1 MLVKTL
7 ISIAEKLDMDIDNL
21 TINSMRFED
30 GYILDDPEKRYD
42 ITFSELTPVKEPS
55 LIKDSNKAP
64 NVIGTIIDPENNR
77 ELDLLAFL
85 IKHSII

>member
-7 ISIAEKLDMDIDNL
+7 ISIAEKLGMDIDKL
-21 TINSMRFED
+21 TINNMRFRD
-30 GYILDDPEKRYD
+30 GYVLDDHEKCYN
-42 ITFSELTPVKEPS
+42 IMFSELNPVKEAS
-55 LIKDSNKAP
+55 LIKDSNKTP
-64 NVIGTIIDPENNR
+64 NLIGTIIDPENNR